1 MTPCSTASTGGL
13 PRWERCC
20 QSLFSLPCSNQVLHH
35 VGEHGDLDGGGPMM
49 DLVLL
54 GGAVATAA
62 ALAGLIATMPTP
74 KPIPIRVRDR
84 RRQRR

>member
-1 MTPCSTASTGGL
+1 
-13 PRWERCC
+13 
-20 QSLFSLPCSNQVLHH
+20 
-35 VGEHGDLDGGGPMM
+35 MM

-74 KPIPIRVRDR
+74 KPIRVRDR

>member
-1 MTPCSTASTGGL
+1 
-13 PRWERCC
+13 
-20 QSLFSLPCSNQVLHH
+20 
-35 VGEHGDLDGGGPMM
+35 MM

-54 GGAVATAA
+54 GGVAAAAA

-74 KPIPIRVRDR
+74 KPIPIRTRDG

>member
-1 MTPCSTASTGGL
+1 
-13 PRWERCC
+13 
-20 QSLFSLPCSNQVLHH
+20 
-35 VGEHGDLDGGGPMM
+35 MM

-54 GGAVATAA
+54 GGAVATAG

>member
-1 MTPCSTASTGGL
+1 
-13 PRWERCC
+13 
-20 QSLFSLPCSNQVLHH
+20 
-35 VGEHGDLDGGGPMM
+35 MM
-49 DLVLL
+49 DFVLL

-62 ALAGLIATMPTP
+62 ALAGLIAMMPTP

>member
-1 MTPCSTASTGGL
+1 
-13 PRWERCC
+13 
-20 QSLFSLPCSNQVLHH
+20 
-35 VGEHGDLDGGGPMM
+35 MM

-54 GGAVATAA
+54 GGAVATTA